1 MLVIEG
7 MYQHFT
13 GLLNIKTKGMDTKGI
28 ILVTKGLRNIYDLL
42 YECLT
47 DKDFK
52 SPISV
57 LELSNPHEEFT

>member
-13 GLLNIKTKGMDTKGI
+13 GLLNNKTKGMDQDGI
-28 ILVTKGLRNIYDLL
+28 ILVTKNLRNIYDLL

-52 SPISV
+52 SPIDYR
-57 LELSNPHEEFT
+57 ELMNPHSEFT